1 MKEFH
6 CCVDRYLQCLGLVL
20 RICESHGGG
29 GGRMKIIMYRVN
41 IEMRE
46 ERTKGIAVGVVIF
59 TLYLA

>member
-1 MKEFH
+1 
-6 CCVDRYLQCLGLVL
+6 
-20 RICESHGGG
+20 
-29 GGRMKIIMYRVN
+29 MKIVMYRVN